1 MSPSATPAMQ
11 SEGGCFQVPRLPDCQ
26 QLFTSPDPHV
36 CAQMRLSTGL
46 NLDKVVCECVIKL
59 CVKESVIWCV
69 ARLCERW
76 CVTKLCVKDSVCDK
90 VVCDLWK
97 KLCVK
102 ESVWQS
108 CVWQSCVCERWCVTK
123 LCVKESVWQSCVW
136 KIVCVKEIRSR
147 RGRDRERDTESKTRT
162 PDKDVGNSIYISA
175 DPGLRQGRG
184 GAWDHRR
191 CGSCLSWTLATP
203 NAAGKSH
210 HKATAMAQEHP
221 TAAAMASFIS
231 VQGCRL
237 PGLKPSKPSNSSKS
251 LPNSAGKRYPNK
263 PNTRNAR
270 RQKPPQGHS
279 NGSRAPHGRSN
290 GFL

>member
-1 MSPSATPAMQ
+1 MITSVSWHWNCLLGHLPA
-11 SEGGCFQVPRLPDCQ
+11 
-26 QLFTSPDPHV
+26 
-36 CAQMRLSTGL
+36 
-46 NLDKVVCECVIKL
+46 VIK
-59 CVKESVIWCV
+59 SVV
-69 ARLCERW
+69 VL
-76 CVTKLCVKDSVCDK
+76 TKSKRCTVENPTSNQ
-90 VVCDLWK
+90 
-97 KLCVK
+97 
-102 ESVWQS
+102 ETTTYTNS
-108 CVWQSCVCERWCVTK
+108 TT
-123 LCVKESVWQSCVW
+123 
-136 KIVCVKEIRSR
+136 
-147 RGRDRERDTESKTRT
+147 GRNWRECHWWRPVLNPRMIKMREN
-162 PDKDVGNSIYISA
+162 PNEQYISA

-221 TAAAMASFIS
+221 TAAAMASFIG

-263 PNTRNAR
+263 PNTRHAR

>member
-1 MSPSATPAMQ
+1 MHDSYETCTTSMERAQLLWNVRNSYETCATSMIYKH
-11 SEGGCFQVPRLPDCQ
+11 C
-26 QLFTSPDPHV
+26 
-36 CAQMRLSTGL
+36 
-46 NLDKVVCECVIKL
+46 
-59 CVKESVIWCV
+59 
-69 ARLCERW
+69 
-76 CVTKLCVKDSVCDK
+76 
-90 VVCDLWK
+90 K
-97 KLCVK
+97 KLL
-102 ESVWQS
+102 
-108 CVWQSCVCERWCVTK
+108 TI
-123 LCVKESVWQSCVW
+123 LYPY
-136 KIVCVKEIRSR
+136 IYTYIY
-147 RGRDRERDTESKTRT
+147 
-162 PDKDVGNSIYISA
+162 IYISA

-221 TAAAMASFIS
+221 TAAAMASFIG

-251 LPNSAGKRYPNK
+251 LPNSTGKRYPNK
-263 PNTRNAR
+263 PNTRHAR

-279 NGSRAPHGRSN
+279 NGSRAPRGRSN